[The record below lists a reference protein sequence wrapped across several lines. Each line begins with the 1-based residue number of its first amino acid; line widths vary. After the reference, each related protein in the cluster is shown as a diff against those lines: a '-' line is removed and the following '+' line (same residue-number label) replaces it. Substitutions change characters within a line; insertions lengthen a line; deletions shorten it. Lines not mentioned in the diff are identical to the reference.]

1 MKAALHVLLL
11 FTVMAAPAHAQ
22 TSSYP
27 SRTTRIIVGFVAGGP
42 SDLVARLVAQGLSE
56 RMGQQFVVE
65 NRPGATGAI
74 GAELVAKSPPDGYT
88 LYLASQTTHAVA
100 PALLPRVGYDPLK
113 DFVTIVRVAHN
124 PLLMV
129 VHPSM
134 PVKSFNEL
142 LALAR
147 SRPGQINFATGGI
160 GSSPHMSMELIKS
173 ITKVNI
179 VPVHY
184 KGDGAAIIDLLGGH
198 MQLFNASIG
207 TLLPHAR
214 SGKLRG
220 LAVTSLK
227 RSAMADDDPSPS
239 GADPCTTSMA
249 RPLGSVT
256 RKRRSPHGCSQ
267 VGMVI
272 STPSLRNRVSS
283 DARSGTTKEM
293 ITPAALGSF
302 KPAGSHSSPCCKKT
316 MPVAMSSCSRD
327 TNPSADIVSRKP
339 KWEMRKLL
347 EAAIS
352 STISDIAELEIRI
365 RSTPILG
372 YSDALCIRF
381 TTSVITL

>member
-1 MKAALHVLLL
+1 MVLL
-11 FTVMAAPAHAQ
+11 AACVGIADAQ
-22 TSSYP
+22 TSGSPTSGYP
-27 SRTTRIIVGFVAGGP
+27 SRTVRIVVGFVAGGP
-42 SDLVARLVAQGLSE
+42 SDLVARMVAQGLSE

-74 GAELVAKSPPDGYT
+74 GAELVAKSPPDGHA

-113 DFVTIVRVAHN
+113 DFVAIVRVAHN

-134 PVKSFNEL
+134 PVKSFKEL

-147 SRPGQINFATGGI
+147 ERPGQINFATGGI

-173 ITKVNI
+173 MTKINI

-227 RSAMADDDPSPS
+227 RSAMAPEFPTLDES
-239 GADPCTTSMA
+239 GLAGFEVLTWFGILA
-249 RPLGSVT
+249 
-256 RKRRSPHGCSQ
+256 
-267 VGMVI
+267 
-272 STPSLRNRVSS
+272 
-283 DARSGTTKEM
+283 
-293 ITPAALGSF
+293 
-302 KPAGSHSSPCCKKT
+302 PAGTPREIVNRLNSEILQ
-316 MPVAMSSCSRD
+316 
-327 TNPSADIVSRKP
+327 IVSHAGAR
-339 KWEMRKLL
+339 EQLL
-347 EAAIS
+347 KMGFEIVPNTPEQYAAFLKEEHGRWGRIVR
-352 STISDIAELEIRI
+352 DLGLKAE
-365 RSTPILG
+365 
-372 YSDALCIRF
+372 
-381 TTSVITL
+381 